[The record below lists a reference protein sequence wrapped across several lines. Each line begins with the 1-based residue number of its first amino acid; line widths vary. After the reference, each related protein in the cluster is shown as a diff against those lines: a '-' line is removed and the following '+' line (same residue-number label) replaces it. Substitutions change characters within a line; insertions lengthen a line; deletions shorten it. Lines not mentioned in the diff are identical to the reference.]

1 MPFARPCTA
10 GGLLAIFAARS
21 CALLFVRGV
30 MVGGAVTTLGRALG
44 LDAGGSGV
52 VGAVTLTPL
61 EGFKASALFERARGR
76 AEDAD
81 EGGRAVD
88 PLRDV
93 REAERGKA
101 SGFRTRAA
109 DQTRAFTVASEGLT
123 VERRRGCSLF
133 LNSKGSTAI
142 RTGRHYRRSRT
153 RDRDRLASLVARDT
167 LKGV

>member
-1 MPFARPCTA
+1 
-10 GGLLAIFAARS
+10 
-21 CALLFVRGV
+21 

-61 EGFKASALFERARGR
+61 DGFKASALFERPRGR

-81 EGGRAVD
+81 ERGRAVD

-93 REAERGKA
+93 REAERGEA

-109 DQTRAFTVASEGLT
+109 D
-123 VERRRGCSLF
+123 
-133 LNSKGSTAI
+133 
-142 RTGRHYRRSRT
+142 
-153 RDRDRLASLVARDT
+153 
-167 LKGV
+167 